1 MSERDAM
8 QLTGLLQ
15 QLYRTH
21 FGKMVSHL
29 LLRYSSLQLSDAEDL
44 VQEAF
49 TAASAAWRKNIPDK
63 PDAWLYATIRNQA
76 SRFRLRRQGHVPLE
90 HLPADPVAAATGED
104 GDLHLLRLL
113 FACMHPRFT
122 AKVQL
127 VTALRYVFGL
137 QVQQIAGLLGTEA
150 DSISKIIYR
159 QRQQLKSGD
168 IAFRSG
174 FVWWSAGKVDLALK
188 VLYVVF
194 TEGWKIRDER
204 LCEDALSLTRE
215 VIRRARVSVP
225 DAKAL
230 YALMLFQLSRWETR
244 TNEAGELLELEKQQR
259 QLWNRDMII
268 VATDYLK
275 QASTVPAPSTYII
288 EASIAYLHA
297 SAPGFSQTP
306 WQQIAN
312 LYAQLDKMAPSPFV
326 KLNQAVALHF
336 AGQTRVALDMLQQL
350 EEEPF
355 MKHHHLLHCSM
366 ARIYADGNNKPLA
379 LQHYRKALWGKP
391 SPEEEAF
398 IRTKIK
404 ACLQTP

>member
-1 MSERDAM
+1 MSDRDVM

-15 QLYRTH
+15 KLYRAH

-29 LLRYSSLQLSDAEDL
+29 LLRYTSLQLSDAEDL

-49 TAASAAWRKNIPDK
+49 TAAAAAWPKNLPDK

-76 SRFRLRRQGHVPLE
+76 SRFRVRRQFHVPLE
-90 HLPADPVAAATGED
+90 HLPADPVMPVNSED

-113 FACMHPRFT
+113 FACMHTRFA

-137 QVQQIAGLLGTEA
+137 QVQQIAELLGSEA

-174 FVWWSAGKVDLALK
+174 FVWWSEGKVDLALK

-194 TEGWKIRDER
+194 TEGWKIREER

-244 TNEAGELLELEKQQR
+244 MNEAGELLELEKQQR
-259 QLWNRDMII
+259 NLWNRDMIR

-275 QASTVPAPSTYII
+275 QASTVPAPSTYIL

-297 SAPGFSQTP
+297 TAPGFAETP

-312 LYAQLDKMAPSPFV
+312 LYEQLNTMAPSPFV
-326 KLNQAVALHF
+326 QLNQAVALHF
-336 AGQTRVALDMLQQL
+336 AGQSRRALHML
-350 EEEPF
+350 EELERQPF
-355 MKHHHLLHCSM
+355 MEHHHLLHCSM
-366 ARIYADGNNKPLA
+366 ARIYADGDNNHLA
-379 LQHYRKALWGKP
+379 LRHYRKALWGKP
-391 SPEEEAF
+391 SPEEETF
-398 IRTKIK
+398 IHGKIK
-404 ACLQTP
+404 ACLQAP

>member
-1 MSERDAM
+1 MSRTGDIPF
-8 QLTGLLQ
+8 TGLLQ
-15 QLYRTH
+15 QLYRAH

-29 LLRYSSLQLSDAEDL
+29 LLRYSGLQLADAEDL

-49 TAASAAWRKNIPDK
+49 TAAAASWPANMPER
-63 PDAWLYATIRNQA
+63 PDAWLYAVVRNQA
-76 SRFRLRRQGHVPLE
+76 SRYKERRQPHVPLE
-90 HLPADPVAAATGED
+90 HLPADPALPVKNED

-122 AKVQL
+122 VKVQL

-137 QVQQIAGLLGTEA
+137 QVQQIAELLGAEA

-174 FVWWSAGKVDLALK
+174 FVWWSEAKVGLALK
-188 VLYVVF
+188 TLYVVF
-194 TEGWKIRDER
+194 TEGWKIREER

-244 TNEAGELLELEKQQR
+244 TNEAGELLELEKQPR
-259 QLWNRDMII
+259 ERWNKDMIR

-275 QASTVPAPSTYII
+275 QASAGPAPSTYIL
-288 EASIAYLHA
+288 EASIACLHA
-297 SAPGFSQTP
+297 VSPGFAETP

-312 LYAQLDKMAPSPFV
+312 LYAQLQAMAPSPFV
-326 KLNQAVALHF
+326 RLNQAVALHF
-336 AGQTRVALDMLQQL
+336 AGQSKAALQMLGTL
-350 EEEPF
+350 EQEPF
-355 MKHHHLLHCSM
+355 MQHHHLLHCSI
-366 ARIYADGNNKPLA
+366 ARIYADGGRNHLA
-379 LQHYRKALWGKP
+379 LRHYRKALWGKP
-391 SPEEEAF
+391 SPEEETF
-398 IRTKIK
+398 IRKKIK
-404 ACLQTP
+404 ACLQAP